1 MGGHL
6 GKSRAECQALG
17 FQARPSV
24 QTQPSNHHRGP
35 GPLRGQGAQ
44 AGGAVRELPPFH
56 IPSLTPPLIH
66 CLEASGR
73 CSGTDN
79 LVLPD
84 YTGQ

>member
-1 MGGHL
+1 MR
-6 GKSRAECQALG
+6 GKG
-17 FQARPSV
+17 AR
-24 QTQPSNHHRGP
+24 
-35 GPLRGQGAQ
+35 

-66 CLEASGR
+66 CLKASGR